1 MGEVVADGEWK
12 QREVRPERK
21 GRTEGGEA
29 LATVAEIRPEWL
41 AWERAQQQ
49 EQTKIEVPRW
59 HALWTR
65 SNCEKL
71 VHDQLTANGFEAFL
85 PVVNV
90 WSRRGGLRH
99 LTHVPLFPGY
109 LFLRHAMDKTSYI
122 AVRKARGLVAVLGE
136 RWDRLAAVPDREIEA
151 VQRLLDARL
160 PAVAHPY
167 LREGQR
173 VRITRGPLADVEG
186 ILLQIKPNK
195 GLLVVSVNL
204 LQRSVAVEVDC
215 TLVAAA

>member
-1 MGEVVADGEWK
+1 MPKGEIK
-12 QREVRPERK
+12 S
-21 GRTEGGEA
+21 
-29 LATVAEIRPEWL
+29 EWL
-41 AWERAQQQ
+41 NWNSSEQQQ
-49 EQTKIEVPRW
+49 ERALEAPKW

-85 PVVNV
+85 PTISV

-99 LTHVPLFPGY
+99 LSSAPLFPGY

-122 AVRKARGLVAVLGE
+122 EVRKSRGLVTILGE
-136 RWDRLAAVPDREIEA
+136 RWDRLAVIPEGEIEA
-151 VQRLLDARL
+151 IQRVLRARL
-160 PAVAHPY
+160 AAVPHPY

-173 VRITRGPLADVEG
+173 VRIKRGPLADVEG
-186 ILLQIKPNK
+186 ILVEIKANK
-195 GLLVVSVNL
+195 GLLVISVNL
-204 LQRSVAVEVDC
+204 LQRSVAIEVDC